1 MTPRRFALAAIL
13 VGGCV
18 SHAPWGAASEGS
30 PAAATRRVDI
40 EVTAHGFQPKL
51 VRARPRETITLVF
64 ERTIERSCADRVI
77 ISLDQER
84 RIERDLPFEVP
95 IEVTLVME
103 RAGDLGFSCPMGMH
117 AGTIEVRDVP

>member
-1 MTPRRFALAAIL
+1 MRPTLARTQASFVRRSVTLAVTVATAPWFDAPCAMTPRRFALAAIL

-40 EVTAHGFQPKL
+40 EVTAHGFQPNL

-64 ERTIERSCADRVI
+64 ERTIERSCADHVI
-77 ISLDQER
+77 ISLDQKGQ
-84 RIERDLPFEVP
+84 VP
-95 IEVTLVME
+95 KFV
-103 RAGDLGFSCPMGMH
+103 
-117 AGTIEVRDVP
+117 